1 MRKLRHAEI
10 GWLILGPVQALSI
23 DFSTAQTFPQLLL
36 FLLPSLFPHA
46 AATPWYLFLG
56 LQSWQRLVGAKSH
69 FGDSRQTYPDHLP
82 PVTQLSPGQIYFFFL
97 NCWSVVDFHYCV
109 RFRFICRA
117 KWSSDK
123 YIYSCCQILFY
134 CRLLQDIEYNSL
146 CSTVGPHWLFYFIL
160 FCFVLFCHSCSIQKF
175 LGQESNMSHSSDNAE
190 WRTLIVYIIYSVV
203 YTLILSS

>member
-1 MRKLRHAEI
+1 MLRQLPDTCFWACKADSD
-10 GWLILGPVQALSI
+10 WWVPNLISETHVRPI
-23 DFSTAQTFPQLLL
+23 QT
-36 FLLPSLFPHA
+36 
-46 AATPWYLFLG
+46 
-56 LQSWQRLVGAKSH
+56 
-69 FGDSRQTYPDHLP
+69 TYP
-82 PVTQLSPGQIYFFFL
+82 LSLSSVLGRSIFFFL

-123 YIYSCCQILFY
+123 YIYSFFQILFY